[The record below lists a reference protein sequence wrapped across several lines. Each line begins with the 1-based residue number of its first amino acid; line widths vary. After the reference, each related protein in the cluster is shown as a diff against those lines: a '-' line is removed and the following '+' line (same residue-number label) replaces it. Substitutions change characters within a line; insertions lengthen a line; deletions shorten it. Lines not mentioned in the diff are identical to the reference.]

1 MEKYILRKKYID
13 KIQPFIDKP
22 LIKVIV
28 GQRRVGKSYIL
39 YQVMDFI
46 KEIYPNSNIIY
57 INKELFEFDFIKNY
71 EDLIEYVNKNII
83 KNKKTYLFI
92 DEIQDINQFEKSLRS
107 WSNQPSFDIYCT
119 GSNAKMLSGELST
132 LLGGRYIEIKVF
144 SLTYLEFLEFHK
156 LESSKE
162 SFYSYIKYGG
172 LPFLRNLEL
181 TEGIVFDYLINVYN
195 TILYKDIISKYQIRN
210 VTFLENLVRFLA
222 DNISSLLSAKK
233 ISDFL
238 KSQNISIS
246 PNIVLDYLSYLTS
259 SYFIY
264 KVQRSEIGGKK
275 IFEIGEKYYF
285 EDLGLRHTVVG
296 FDINDI
302 NKVLENLVYSHF
314 VSHGYKLTVG
324 KLNNKEVDFVCSK
337 ENKIIYVQV
346 AYLITEESTVEREFG
361 NLLTIQDNY
370 PKMVISMDDILN
382 TDYKGIEHL
391 NIIEFLTQFK

>member
-1 MEKYILRKKYID
+1 MKKYILRKDYID
-13 KIQPFIDKP
+13 KIQPFIDKQ

-46 KEIYPNSNIIY
+46 KKIHPNANIIY
-57 INKELFEFDFIKNY
+57 IDKELFEFDFIKNY
-71 EDLIEYVNKNII
+71 EDLIKYVNENI
-83 KNKKTYLFI
+83 KRNKKTYLFL
-92 DEIQDINQFEKSLRS
+92 DEIQEINQFEKALRN
-107 WSNQPSFDIYCT
+107 WSNQPAFDIYCT

-132 LLGGRYIEIKVF
+132 LLGGRYIEIKVY
-144 SLTYLEFLEFHK
+144 SLTYLEFLEFHN
-156 LESSKE
+156 LENSKE
-162 SFYSYIKYGG
+162 SFFSYIKYGG
-172 LPFLRNLEL
+172 LPFLKNLEL
-181 TEGIVFDYLINVYN
+181 TENVVFDYLINVYN

-222 DNISSLLSAKK
+222 DNVSSLLSAKK

-264 KVQRSEIGGKK
+264 KVQRSEVGGKK

-285 EDLGLRHTVVG
+285 EDLGLRHTIVG
-296 FDINDI
+296 FNIKDI

-314 VSHGYKLTVG
+314 AALSYKITVG
-324 KLNNKEVDFVCSK
+324 KLNNKEIDFVCSK
-337 ENKIIYVQV
+337 ENKTIYVQV
-346 AYLITEESTVEREFG
+346 AYLITEASTVEREFS
-361 NLLTIQDNY
+361 NLLAIQDNY

-382 TDYKGIEHL
+382 TDYKGIEHF
-391 NIIEFLTQFK
+391 NIIEFLTHFK